1 LYREIR
7 GIRTDYNFS
16 SDARLKNDIS
26 SLIKSIEERG
36 SLLKETEE
44 ELVLVILMK
53 IYLTAEGYRNVFIS
67 SWTFSQSL
75 SSNEKEREK
84 LEKII
89 AILIDR
95 KFVVSKALGRIS
107 ITHQGIK
114 KIEELLE
121 NSYTQDYISHP
132 VSQFLPSIG
141 EVEKSK

>member
-1 LYREIR
+1 L
-7 GIRTDYNFS
+7 
-16 SDARLKNDIS
+16 
-26 SLIKSIEERG
+26 
-36 SLLKETEE
+36 
-44 ELVLVILMK
+44 K